1 MMMNLTTKQPPLAAG
16 GPRQQQLERNQLLNS
31 STKIKNVITSLST
44 QPPCSQSQNNLH
56 LSNSN
61 YPLGL
66 MPLATQIA
74 GHGSE
79 GDGQRAI
86 LKRED
91 GKILK
96 PIQPPPKGP
105 REANFYVEI
114 NRSNHPIDAL
124 IRNHIPKFHGLEQ
137 VGFTNGIVVT
147 EDFLV
152 LDDITEGFEL
162 PTVMDIKVGK
172 QTWGPDATE
181 AKKVGEASKYVG
193 TKGPYGFSI
202 LGMIVHAHE
211 ETASVQVQQFD
222 KSFGKNLKTQE
233 VHRVPELFFCHDQ
246 KPPIELV
253 KIVVE
258 KITTIRDVFE
268 LQRRYKIYA
277 SSLLLTYDSQAVRNF
292 KKGKITQP
300 QLAQSVNIRL
310 IDFAHVFD
318 ANGERDDN
326 FLHGLNNLLDLFS
339 QYQKRTEER
348 SQS

>member
-1 MMMNLTTKQPPLAAG
+1 MNLTTAQPIQG
-16 GPRQQQLERNQLLNS
+16 QLPS
-31 STKIKNVITSLST
+31 SIKNVNSKKS
-44 QPPCSQSQNNLH
+44 LH
-56 LSNSN
+56 LNSN

-105 REANFYVEI
+105 REANFYLEI

-152 LDDITEGFEL
+152 LDDVTEGFQL
-162 PTVMDIKVGK
+162 PSVMDIKVGT
-172 QTWGPDATE
+172 QTWGPDASE
-181 AKKVGEASKYVG
+181 AKQKNEASKYSG
-193 TKGPYGFSI
+193 TKGPFGFSI
-202 LGMIVHAHE
+202 LGMIVHAHDE
-211 ETASVQVQQFD
+211 SAPIQVQQFD
-222 KSFGKNLKTQE
+222 KSFGKNLKTQD
-233 VHRVPELFFCHDQ
+233 VQRVPELFFCHDQ
-246 KPPIELV
+246 KPPSELV
-253 KIVVE
+253 KIVVD
-258 KITTIRDVFE
+258 KIQTIRDVFE

-277 SSLLLTYDSQAVRNF
+277 SSLLLAYDSEAVRNF

-300 QLAQSVNIRL
+300 QLALSVNIRL
-310 IDFAHVFD
+310 IDFAHVWD
-318 ANGERDDN
+318 SNGERDDN
-326 FLHGLNNLLDLFS
+326 FLRGLNNLLDLFS
-339 QYQKRTEER
+339 QYLQRTED
-348 SQS
+348 